1 MHYEQ
6 QTIFRHGSSDKLER
20 KSQPLILMNPANLK
34 LMFFISLCFL
44 QY

>member
-6 QTIFRHGSSDKLER
+6 QTIFRHGSSDKLEQ
-20 KSQPLILMNPANLK
+20 KSPTSHPNESGK
-34 LMFFISLCFL
+34 LGIDVLCFL